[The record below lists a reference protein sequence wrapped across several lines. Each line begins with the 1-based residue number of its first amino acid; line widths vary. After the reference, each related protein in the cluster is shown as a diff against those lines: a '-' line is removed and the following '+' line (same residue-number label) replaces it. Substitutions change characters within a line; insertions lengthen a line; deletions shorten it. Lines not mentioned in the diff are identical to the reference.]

1 MLLANTFLIGSWPL
15 KMAQLD
21 STVALK
27 CVSYGKAKALG
38 YLFCSL
44 ERPTSD
50 TSTPGLSL

>member
-38 YLFCSL
+38 YLFYSL